1 MAAVCRRAGETWPG
15 CTERTFARWL
25 GYAGIHFEGVQLD
38 MDEALLPLQGAFARE
53 FAQDWVEAW
62 NSHDLER
69 ILTHYDDEVQLT
81 SPVALKLLNG
91 DGTVRGKAALREYF
105 LRGIQ
110 AYPSLRFDLMDTLWG
125 TETIVVYYRN
135 NFRGNKTAEVML
147 MNPAGKIRQVLAN
160 YDQ

>member
-1 MAAVCRRAGETWPG
+1 MEET
-15 CTERTFARWL
+15 
-25 GYAGIHFEGVQLD
+25 
-38 MDEALLPLQGAFARE
+38 LLPLQASFARE
-53 FAQDWVEAW
+53 FAQDWVDAW

-69 ILTHYDDEVQLT
+69 ILTHYDDAVVLT

-110 AYPSLRFDLMDTLWG
+110 AFPDLRFDLIHVLWG
-125 TETIVVYYRN
+125 TETIVIYYVN
-135 NFRGNKTAEVML
+135 NVRGSKTAEVML
-147 MNPAGKIRQVLAN
+147 LNPAGKIQRVWAN